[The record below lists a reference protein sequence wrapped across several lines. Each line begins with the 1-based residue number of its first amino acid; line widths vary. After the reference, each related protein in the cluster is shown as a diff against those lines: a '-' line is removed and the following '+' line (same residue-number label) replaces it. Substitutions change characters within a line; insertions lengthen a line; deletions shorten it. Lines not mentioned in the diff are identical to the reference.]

1 MNESNVIIEL
11 NDVTIRYN
19 IASEKIYDLKEYAIK
34 MLTGKLHFKEFFA
47 LNDVSF
53 QIHQGE
59 SWGIIGKNGA
69 GKSTLL
75 KTICGIIDPYR
86 GSVKA
91 EGYIAPMIE
100 LSAGMD
106 SNLTAAENI
115 FLNGAILGNS
125 RKFMKTHF
133 DEIVDFAE
141 IHKFL
146 ETPIKN
152 YSSGMRARLGFAV
165 ATIVKPDILIV
176 DEVLAVGDFE
186 FRKKCENRIQELLE
200 GGTTLLLV
208 SHAVNDIKKLC
219 DNAIWIE
226 DGKVRMIGDSKTVC
240 DSYMESG
247 KI

>member
-247 KI
+247 KS